1 MKIIIGALLISISS
15 IANAGYTDGNELQR
29 WLSNSET
36 AEDFSYEKAYGT
48 GIFRG
53 YVSGVV
59 DVGDGR
65 LFCTGKGVTRGQY
78 TAVVIKYIKENPEQ
92 WNLSASELVINGLK
106 KAFPC
111 K

>member
-1 MKIIIGALLISISS
+1 MRIIMGALLIFVSS
-15 IANAGYTDGNELQR
+15 VVNAAFTNGNELQK

-36 AEDFSYEKAYGT
+36 AKDFSFDQTYGT
-48 GIFRG
+48 GMFRG

-59 DVGDGR
+59 DAGNGS
-65 LFCTGKGVTRGQY
+65 LFCTGTGVTRGQY
-78 TAVVIKYIKENPEQ
+78 TAVIIKYIKENPEQ
-92 WNLSASELVINGLK
+92 WNLSASELVTNALK